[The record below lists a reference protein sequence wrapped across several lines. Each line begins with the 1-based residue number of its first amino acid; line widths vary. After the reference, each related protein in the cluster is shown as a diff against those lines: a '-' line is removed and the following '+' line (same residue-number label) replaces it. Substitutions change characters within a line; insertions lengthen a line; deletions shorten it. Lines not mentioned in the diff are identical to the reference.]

1 MGMTAGRA
9 GRLDG
14 RHVETIAVHAGERAE
29 PGDFTATVAPIH
41 AASSFSYRSAADQ
54 EAVFN
59 DERPGFV
66 YTRYGNPTVAALEAT
81 IADLEGGEAA
91 VATGSGM
98 AAMHLAILGEVQAGD
113 RILASK
119 DLYGSTFALL
129 TNVFGVLGIRTT
141 FVDTTDLAAVESA
154 MAEVRPRL
162 LVVETISNPLMRVA
176 DIPALA
182 TIVKGH
188 RARLLVDSTFAS
200 PVMVN
205 PLRHGAHVVVHSTT
219 KYLSGH
225 GDTTGG
231 VIVTDEVRGHE
242 LRELNKLVGS
252 LMSPFTAWLTQRGVK
267 TLPLRFAQQARSTV
281 TVARWLAAH
290 PSVAQ
295 VNFPGLLDL
304 GGAARQF
311 NGDLRGAILSFDI
324 RGGGAA
330 EVHRFMDA
338 LTVCVPATTLGD
350 VYSLVLYP
358 AMSSHRAYT
367 AEQRATLGIGEGL
380 VRLSVGIEHPDDLI
394 AHLEKALAA
403 ATAV

>member
-1 MGMTAGRA
+1 MASGKHNRGN
-9 GRLDG
+9 G
-14 RHVETIAVHAGERAE
+14 RHVETVAVHAGER
-29 PGDFTATVAPIH
+29 PDPPDFTPTVAPIH
-41 AASSFSYRSAADQ
+41 TSSSFSYGLSADQ

-59 DERPGFV
+59 EERPGFV

-81 IADLEGGEAA
+81 IANLEGGDAA

-98 AAMHLAILGEVQAGD
+98 AAIHLALLGELQASD

-119 DLYGSTFALL
+119 DLYGSTYALL
-129 TNVFGVLGIRTT
+129 TNVFGILGIPTT
-141 FVDTTDLAAVESA
+141 FVDTTDLDAVDVA
-154 MAEVRPRL
+154 LAEVRPRVV
-162 LVVETISNPLMRVA
+162 VVETISNPLMRVA
-176 DIPALA
+176 NIPALA
-182 TIVKGH
+182 TLARQH

-200 PVMVN
+200 PALVN

-231 VIVTDEVRGHE
+231 VIVTDELRAHE

-252 LMSPFTAWLTQRGVK
+252 LMSPFTAWLTQRGLK
-267 TLPLRFAQQARSTV
+267 TMPLRFAQQARSAA
-281 TVARWLAAH
+281 TVATWLAAH
-290 PSVAQ
+290 PAVAT
-295 VNFPGLLDL
+295 VNFPGLADL
-304 GGAARQF
+304 GGAAAQF
-311 NGDLRGAILSFDI
+311 DGDLRGAILSFDI
-324 RGGGAA
+324 ARAGAP

-338 LTVCVPATTLGD
+338 LSICVPATTLGD

-367 AEQRATLGIGEGL
+367 AEQREALGIGAGL

-394 AHLEKALAA
+394 ADLDQALRV
-403 ATAV
+403 AVGG

>member
-1 MGMTAGRA
+1 MN
-9 GRLDG
+9 G

-29 PGDFTATVAPIH
+29 PADFTATVAPIH
-41 AASSFSYRSAADQ
+41 ATSSFSYPSAADQ
-54 EAVFN
+54 EAVFA

-66 YTRYGNPTVAALEAT
+66 YTRYGNPTVAALEST
-81 IADLEGGEAA
+81 IANLEGGEAA

-98 AAMHLAILGEVQAGD
+98 AAIHLALLGEVQAGD
-113 RILASK
+113 RILASR
-119 DLYGSTFALL
+119 DLYGATFALL
-129 TNVFGVLGIRTT
+129 TNVFGVLGVPATY
-141 FVDTTDLAAVESA
+141 VDTTDLHAVAAALV
-154 MAEVRPRL
+154 EVRPRV

-182 TIVKGH
+182 ALARQH
-188 RARLLVDSTFAS
+188 RVRLLVDNTFAS
-200 PVMVN
+200 PALVN

-231 VIVTDEVRGHE
+231 VIVTDASRVSE

-252 LMSPFTAWLTQRGVK
+252 LMDPFTAWLTQRGIK
-267 TLPLRFAQQARSTV
+267 TMPLRFGQQAGSARAIAQWLAGHHS
-281 TVARWLAAH
+281 VAR
-290 PSVAQ
+290 
-295 VNFPGLLDL
+295 VNYPGLEDL

-324 RGGGAA
+324 QGAGA
-330 EVHRFMDA
+330 HQVHRFMDA
-338 LTVCVPATTLGD
+338 LTICVPATTLGD

-367 AEQRATLGIGEGL
+367 AEQRSALGIGEGL
-380 VRLSVGIEHPDDLI
+380 VRLSIGIEHPDDLI
-394 AHLEKALAA
+394 ADLDQALAA
-403 ATAV
+403 AG

>member
-1 MGMTAGRA
+1 MATDATD
-9 GRLDG
+9 RLRG
-14 RHVETIAVHAGERAE
+14 RHVETVAVHAGERPE
-29 PGDFTATVAPIH
+29 PPEFTPTVAPIY
-41 AASSFSYRSAADQ
+41 ATSSFSYPSAADQ

-59 DERPGFV
+59 EERPGFV

-81 IADLEGGEAA
+81 IADLEGGDAA

-98 AAMHLAILGEVQAGD
+98 AAIHLALLGELRAGD

-129 TNVFGVLGIRTT
+129 TNVFSILGIPTT
-141 FVDTTDLAAVESA
+141 FVDTTDLAAVDA
-154 MAEVRPRL
+154 ALAEVRPRVV
-162 LVVETISNPLMRVA
+162 VVETISNPLMRLA

-182 TIVKGH
+182 ALAQRH
-188 RARLLVDSTFAS
+188 HARLLVDSTFAS
-200 PVMVN
+200 PVLVN

-231 VIVTDEVRGHE
+231 VIVTDELRAHE

-252 LMSPFTAWLTQRGVK
+252 LMSPFTAWLTQRGLK
-267 TLPLRFAQQARSTV
+267 TMPLRFAQQARS
-281 TVARWLAAH
+281 AAKIAHWLTEH
-290 PSVAQ
+290 PVVSN
-295 VNFPGLLDL
+295 VNFPGLADP
-304 GGAARQF
+304 GSAAAQF

-324 RGGGAA
+324 REAGAS

-338 LTVCVPATTLGD
+338 LSICVPATTLGD

-367 AEQRATLGIGEGL
+367 AEQREALGIGAGL

-394 AHLEKALAA
+394 ADLDHALGR
-403 ATAV
+403 VVGG

>member
-1 MGMTAGRA
+1 MVVDGIRTN
-9 GRLDG
+9 G
-14 RHVETIAVHAGERAE
+14 RHIETVAVHAGERS
-29 PGDFTATVAPIH
+29 GRTDFTPTVAPIH
-41 AASSFSYRSAADQ
+41 ATSSFSYPLAAEA
-54 EAVFN
+54 EAVFA
-59 DERPGFV
+59 DERDGFV
-66 YTRYGNPTVAALEAT
+66 YTRYGNPTVAALEST

-98 AAMHLAILGEVQAGD
+98 AALHLALLGEVRAGD
-113 RILASK
+113 RILASR
-119 DLYGSTFALL
+119 DLYGATFALL

-141 FVDTTDLAAVESA
+141 FVDTADLDAVTAALDD
-154 MAEVRPRL
+154 VRPRV

-182 TIVKGH
+182 ELARPH

-200 PVMVN
+200 PALVN
-205 PLRHGAHVVVHSTT
+205 PLRHGADVVVHSTT

-231 VIVTDEVRGHE
+231 VIVTDDQRAFE

-252 LMSPFTAWLTQRGVK
+252 LMDPFTAWLTQRGLK
-267 TLPLRFAQQARSTV
+267 TLSLRFSQQARSAATI
-281 TVARWLAAH
+281 ACWLADQPA
-290 PSVAQ
+290 VER
-295 VNFPGLLDL
+295 VYFPGLADL
-304 GGAARQF
+304 SGAARQF

-324 RGGGAA
+324 RGAGAA
-330 EVHRFMDA
+330 QVHRFMDA

-367 AEQRATLGIGEGL
+367 SEQRAELGIGDGL

-394 AHLEKALAA
+394 ADLDRALSAALA
-403 ATAV
+403 

>member
-1 MGMTAGRA
+1 VASSRT
-9 GRLDG
+9 RLDG

-29 PGDFTATVAPIH
+29 PPDFTPTVAPIY
-41 AASSFSYRSAADQ
+41 ATSSFSYPSAAEA
-54 EAVFN
+54 EAVFA

-81 IADLEGGEAA
+81 VADLEGGAAA

-98 AAMHLAILGEVQAGD
+98 AAIHLALLGEVRSGD

-119 DLYGSTFALL
+119 DLYGATFALL
-129 TNVFGVLGIRTT
+129 TNVFGLLGIPTT
-141 FVDTTDLAAVESA
+141 YVDTTDLDAVAGALEN
-154 MAEVRPRL
+154 ERPRV

-182 TIVKGH
+182 ALARQH
-188 RARLLVDSTFAS
+188 RARLLVDNTFAS
-200 PVMVN
+200 PVLVN

-231 VIVTDEVRGHE
+231 VIVTDAERAFE
-242 LRELNKLVGS
+242 LRELNKLVGA
-252 LMSPFTAWLTQRGVK
+252 LMDPFTAWLTLRGIK
-267 TLPLRFAQQARSTV
+267 TLSLRFAQQARSTMA
-281 TVARWLAAH
+281 VARWLADH
-290 PSVAQ
+290 PAVER
-295 VNFPGLLDL
+295 VYFPGLEDP
-304 GGAARQF
+304 GSVASQF
-311 NGDLRGAILSFDI
+311 DGDLPGAILSFDI
-324 RGGGAA
+324 RGAGEP

-338 LTVCVPATTLGD
+338 LTICVPATTLGD

-367 AEQRATLGIGEGL
+367 AEQRSALGIGEGL
-380 VRLSVGIEHPDDLI
+380 VRLSIGIEHPDDLI
-394 AHLEKALAA
+394 ADLDQALAA
-403 ATAV
+403 AG